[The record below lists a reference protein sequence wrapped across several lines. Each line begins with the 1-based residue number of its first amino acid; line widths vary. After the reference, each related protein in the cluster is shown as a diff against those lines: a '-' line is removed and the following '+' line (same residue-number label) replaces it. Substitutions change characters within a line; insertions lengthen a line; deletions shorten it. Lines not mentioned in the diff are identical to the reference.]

1 MSRSR
6 RTRTTRVQRRSSPRR
21 AVPGATKFLPLG
33 PVSGQEEAH
42 HRLTPDPSATYS
54 RWHADGANHRGRR
67 PVPPAQCGE
76 WRSLVARSV
85 RDAEVGG
92 SSPLSPTITSD
103 RKHTVTDQALGHHLG
118 NVTGCSKAGGDGSQH
133 NPSLNRHASG
143 ETSVTKPSPTTIA
156 RPPAHHRSSSMCP
169 RVAPPTEATTKQP
182 MLATTKRDATGLGDA
197 PPTINE

>member
-6 RTRTTRVQRRSSPRR
+6 RTRTTRVQRRSSPRP
-21 AVPGATKFLPLG
+21 AVPGATKFLLLG

-92 SSPLSPTITSD
+92 SSPLSPPITDD
-103 RKHTVTDQALGHHLG
+103 RKHTVTDQALGHQLG
-118 NVTGCSKAGGDGSQH
+118 TGTGCSKQGKTGHSITRPVIVMPLVGPVSPSQARR
-133 NPSLNRHASG
+133 PSRDHLPTIGRVPCARGLRH
-143 ETSVTKPSPTTIA
+143 
-156 RPPAHHRSSSMCP
+156 RPRQPRSS
-169 RVAPPTEATTKQP
+169 
-182 MLATTKRDATGLGDA
+182 
-197 PPTINE
+197 